1 MNSKRTLI
9 GIVALAVL
17 AGGGY
22 YLYNSATPET
32 PENTNGNAE
41 EEIVLTTFSSDE
53 LGLSFDYPASYT
65 LETQADGN
73 EERSWTTLIMVETS
87 ILEEYEASGAM
98 EGPPAITVQ
107 VFDNVE
113 EYELEEWI
121 TTTSYSNYKLATDE
135 VLLQGEVGGEPARA
149 YAYSGLYENNSIV
162 VAHEGKIY
170 MFTVSWL
177 TQDDKNIYDFGN
189 LLESVNFD

>member
-1 MNSKRTLI
+1 MNSKQILM

-32 PENTNGNAE
+32 PENTDGNAE
-41 EEIVLTTFSSDE
+41 EEVVLTTFSSDE

-73 EERSWTTLIMVETS
+73 EERSWTTLVIIEAS
-87 ILEEYEASGAM
+87 IREEYEASGAM

-107 VFDNVE
+107 VFENIE
-113 EYELEEWI
+113 GYELEEWI

-135 VLLQGEVGGEPARA
+135 VLLEGEVGGEPARA

>member
-1 MNSKRTLI
+1 MNSKRILI

-22 YLYNSATPET
+22 YLYNSAAPET
-32 PENTNGNAE
+32 PESTNGNAE
-41 EEIVLTTFSSDE
+41 EKVVLTTFSSDE

>member
-1 MNSKRTLI
+1 MNSKQILM
-9 GIVALAVL
+9 GVAALAVL

-73 EERSWTTLIMVETS
+73 EERSWTTLVIIEAS
-87 ILEEYEASGAM
+87 IREEYEASGAM

-107 VFDNVE
+107 VFENIE
-113 EYELEEWI
+113 GYELEEGI
-121 TTTSYSNYKLATDE
+121 TIFSNTCTVIA
-135 VLLQGEVGGEPARA
+135 GGP
-149 YAYSGLYENNSIV
+149 S
-162 VAHEGKIY
+162 K
-170 MFTVSWL
+170 
-177 TQDDKNIYDFGN
+177 
-189 LLESVNFD
+189 

>member
-1 MNSKRTLI
+1 MNSKQILM
-9 GIVALAVL
+9 GVAALAVL

-22 YLYNSATPET
+22 YLYNSAAPET
-32 PENTNGNAE
+32 PESTNGNAE
-41 EEIVLTTFSSDE
+41 EKVVLTTFSSDE

>member
-1 MNSKRTLI
+1 MNSKRILI

-22 YLYNSATPET
+22 YLYNSAAPET
-32 PENTNGNAE
+32 PESTNGNAE
-41 EEIVLTTFSSDE
+41 EKVVLTTFSSDE

-162 VAHEGKIY
+162 VAHEGRIY

-177 TQDDKNIYDFGN
+177 TQDDQNINDFGN
-189 LLESVNFD
+189 LLESVKFD